1 MGAWDDFLHDMSRM
15 NDAIGHSNDLRR
27 LQERL
32 RTEDAEHEK
41 TIMSLVRTYALREA
55 AFAQLEC
62 IDPTNP
68 LVVDKN
74 LQASIGAAA
83 QNAFSNHPGP
93 DGVRTYERAR
103 EVGRS
108 FKIPGRPGRRL

>member
-32 RTEDAEHEK
+32 RTESEEHESVCL
-41 TIMSLVRTYALREA
+41 SLAKALAVREA
-55 AFAQLEC
+55 ALTQLASL
-62 IDPTNP
+62 DPTNP
-68 LVVDKN
+68 LVVDGD
-74 LQASIGAAA
+74 LRLRIAEAGEQA
-83 QNAFSNHPGP
+83 FVNHPGA
-93 DGVRTYERAR
+93 DGVRTYNRAR